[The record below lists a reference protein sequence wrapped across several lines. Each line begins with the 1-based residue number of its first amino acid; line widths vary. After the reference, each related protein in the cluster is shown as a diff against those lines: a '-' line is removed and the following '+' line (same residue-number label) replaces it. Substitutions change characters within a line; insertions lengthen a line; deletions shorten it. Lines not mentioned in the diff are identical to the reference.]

1 MRLCRFDDDRLGW
14 VAGDHVRDVSQVL
27 ERLPA
32 LRWPPHAGD
41 PLIAALPELRA
52 PLAAEAARATPIP
65 IERVVLR
72 APVPRPGKIVAVR
85 RNRGEPAGVVPDLF
99 LKASSSVAGPGDGIR
114 PPPLGRPIECELE
127 LALVIGA
134 GSPHPAIAGF
144 CVALDLAISG
154 EEDRGL
160 RKSADTFCILGPWLT
175 TADEAPDPA
184 TLTVELEIA
193 GELRQRGRIA
203 DQPFAP
209 AQVLDYVS
217 RFVTLLP
224 GDVILAGCPAP
235 STRISPGDVLRARV
249 SGLAEMTVSVLPA
262 PASLPHP

>member
-1 MRLCRFDDDRLGW
+1 MKLCRFDDDRLGW
-14 VAGDHVRDVSQVL
+14 VADGHVRDVSRVL
-27 ERLPA
+27 QRLPA
-32 LRWPPHAGD
+32 VRWPLPAGD
-41 PLIAALPELRA
+41 PLIAALDALRE
-52 PLAAEAARATPIP
+52 PLAMEAARATPIP

-85 RNRGEPAGVVPDLF
+85 RNRAGSSGAVPDLF

-114 PPPLGRPIECELE
+114 PPPLGRPVECELE

-134 GSPHPAIAGF
+134 GSPQPTIAGF
-144 CVALDLAISG
+144 CLALDLAVSG

-184 TLTVELEIA
+184 TLWLELEIA
-193 GELRQRGRIA
+193 GELRQHGRIA
-203 DQPFAP
+203 DQPFVP

-224 GDVILAGCPAP
+224 GDLILGGSPAP
-235 STRISPGDVLRARV
+235 SSVVRPGEFLLSRG
-249 SGLAEMTVSVLPA
+249 SGLGHMQTRVQALCN
-262 PASLPHP
+262 L

>member
-1 MRLCRFDDDRLGW
+1 MKLCRFDDDRLGW
-14 VAGDHVRDVSQVL
+14 VADGHVCDVSRVL

-32 LRWPPHAGD
+32 VRWPLPAGD
-41 PLIAALPELRA
+41 PLISALAGLRA
-52 PLAAEAARATPIP
+52 PLAAEAARGAPVP
-65 IERVVLR
+65 IERVILR

-85 RNRGEPAGVVPDLF
+85 RNRGEAAGAVPDLF

-134 GSPHPAIAGF
+134 GCSRPSIAGV
-144 CVALDLAISG
+144 CLALDLAVSG

-160 RKSADTFCILGPWLT
+160 RKSAETFCILGPWLT
-175 TADEAPDPA
+175 TMDEAPDPA
-184 TLTVELEIA
+184 TLALELEIA

-209 AQVLDYVS
+209 ARVVDYVS
-217 RFVTLLP
+217 RFVTLQP
-224 GDVILAGCPAP
+224 GDVILGGCPAP
-235 STRISPGDVLRARV
+235 STRIDAGDRLRARA
-249 SGLAEMTVSVLPA
+249 SGLAEMTVSVLAA
-262 PASLPHP
+262 PASLRHP